1 MNYLNTIIQLLQ
13 IDDFIDQHETIEIA
27 KGKYKL
33 NTSIKE
39 AYKQAKREFKIKRLN
54 KWQKLEK

>member
-13 IDDFIDQHETIEIA
+13 IDDFINKDETIEIA

-33 NTSIKE
+33 HTKIKG
-39 AYKQAKREFKIKRLN
+39 AYKQAKRELIIKREN
-54 KWQKLEK
+54 RWQKSVQ

>member
-13 IDDFIDQHETIEIA
+13 IDEFVNKHETIEIA

-33 NTSIKE
+33 HTSVKG
-39 AYKQAKREFKIKRLN
+39 AYKQAVEI
-54 KWQKLEK
+54 

>member
-13 IDDFIDQHETIEIA
+13 IDDFVNKHETIEIA

-33 NTSIKE
+33 HTSIKG
-39 AYKQAKREFKIKRLN
+39 AYKQAKRELIIKRQN
-54 KWQKLEK
+54 QWQKSDK